1 MHNLDKHMKTTQTQL
16 RHWAEKAKLDYPAH
30 LETTVRHAVDRLD
43 PAGLARASEE
53 VVATV
58 TGNRKTARRARKA
71 VEATLRKAQRKAG
84 SKHRVGGRVLTV
96 LGTVAVIGLVAVLV
110 IRRAAGP
117 HNRNLGLSN
126 RHDSDSTKGIDP
138 DLGE

>member
-1 MHNLDKHMKTTQTQL
+1 MKTIQTQL
-16 RHWAEKAKLDYPAH
+16 KHWAEKAKQEYPSQ
-30 LETTVRHAVDRLD
+30 LEASVRHAVDRMD

-71 VEATLRKAQRKAG
+71 VEESLRKAQRKAG
-84 SKHRVGGRVLTV
+84 SKHNGHGRLLAV
-96 LGTVAVIGLVAVLV
+96 LGTLAVTGILVVIVL
-110 IRRAAGP
+110 RRAAGP
-117 HNRNLGLSN
+117 HDRNLGAVKL
-126 RHDSDSTKGIDP
+126 HVDDTTEGIDP